1 MLDRATHRAR
11 IPHGARIGCMAA
23 GVLLALL
30 AGLLA
35 ARSAAWAVGIGT
47 AVAVFS
53 SVVAVS
59 AFRPTGQESSDS

>member
-1 MLDRATHRAR
+1 
-11 IPHGARIGCMAA
+11 MAA